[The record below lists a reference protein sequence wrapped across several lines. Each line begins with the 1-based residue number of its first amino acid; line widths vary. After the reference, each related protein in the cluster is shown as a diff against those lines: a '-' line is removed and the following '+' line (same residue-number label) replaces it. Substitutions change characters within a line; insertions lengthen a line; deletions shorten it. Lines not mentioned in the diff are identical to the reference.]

1 MMKRVISLTLILTLV
16 ISLSSLA
23 AAQELSGDDVLD
35 RVEESIDAQSSQVKL
50 RMELYNESGSKRTR
64 ELEAYTK
71 DGEYDKAL
79 IRFLAPASVKNT
91 AFLSQEKNSDDKDM
105 YLYMPALGNVR
116 KIAGSQKNGTFV
128 GTDFSYNDL
137 SILGG
142 GNYKED
148 YQPTILDEDNKEYL
162 LRLVPTDE
170 DIEYKFVKM
179 WVQKSNWFPTK
190 LEFYDEDEELYKELT
205 NEDIKEKSGYW
216 TAEKITMKN
225 LQKGS
230 KTVIYLDEITYDLE
244 LNDRIFTVRY
254 LRR

>member
-1 MMKRVISLTLILTLV
+1 MKRIMIVTLIMVLV
-16 ISLSSLA
+16 LSMSGLVS
-23 AAQELSGDDVLD
+23 AQELSGDDVLD
-35 RVEESIDAQSSQVKL
+35 KVEESIDAQSSQVKL

-79 IRFLAPASVKNT
+79 ICFLAPASVKDT
-91 AFLSQEKNSDDKDM
+91 AFLSQEKKSDDEDM

-116 KIAGSQKNGTFV
+116 KIAGSQKNGSFV

-142 GNYKED
+142 GKYKED
-148 YQPTILDEDNKEYL
+148 YQATILDEDDKEYL

-190 LEFYDEDEELYKELT
+190 LEFYDKDKELYKELIS
-205 NEDIKEKSGYW
+205 EDIKERSGYW
-216 TAEKITMKN
+216 TAEKMTMKD
-225 LQKGS
+225 LDEGS